1 MRHIFILITLILFSS
16 CTKQVED
23 NYQQMSAKMN
33 SESDEISFISDLK
46 VNSNSSEDL
55 KEFVNEITENVMKK
69 ESFCLEY
76 GYYISEDGTSVT
88 LYEKYVNSEGA
99 IKHGQNFING
109 SFFDRFFN
117 LFTLENFVV
126 TGPATDEFKKF
137 TSDNG
142 FVIEYRESVDGF
154 TR

>member
-33 SESDEISFISDLK
+33 SESDEISFIIDLK

-55 KEFVNEITENVMKK
+55 NEFVNEITENVMKK

-88 LYEKYVNSEGA
+88 LYEKYENSEGA

-142 FVIEYRESVDGF
+142 FIIDYRESLNGF
-154 TR
+154 IR